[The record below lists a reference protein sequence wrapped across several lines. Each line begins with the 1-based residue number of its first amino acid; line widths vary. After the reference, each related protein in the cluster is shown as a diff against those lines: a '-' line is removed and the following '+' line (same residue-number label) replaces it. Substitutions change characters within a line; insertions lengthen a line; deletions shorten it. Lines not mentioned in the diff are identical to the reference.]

1 MLLVHAALLN
11 VSKAGMISIHLC
23 QLRNKYYMW
32 FNTYYLKVTCL
43 RYDFTAGLTE
53 INLCLSCTAT
63 EGCKFPKDSLVLLY
77 KFSSTSSATP
87 AAGVLVSIFFF
98 FSHTAEALRQS
109 SRDYERWHS
118 ARAELFTRLRTASHG
133 DRATTKNTAQHNK
146 GISNTDLHTV
156 LQANSS
162 LQIEL

>member
-1 MLLVHAALLN
+1 MLLAYTALLN
-11 VSKAGMISIHLC
+11 VSKADMISINLC

-32 FNTYYLKVTCL
+32 LNTYYLKVTCL

-53 INLCLSCTAT
+53 INLCLSCIAT

-77 KFSSTSSATP
+77 KQCYTCSWCAHEQ
-87 AAGVLVSIFFF
+87 FFF
-98 FSHTAEALRQS
+98 PSHTAEALRQS

-118 ARAELFTRLRTASHG
+118 AGAGLFMRLRAASHG
-133 DRATTKNTAQHNK
+133 GRETTKNTARHNK

-162 LQIEL
+162 LQIQL

>member
-43 RYDFTAGLTE
+43 RYDFIAGLTE

-98 FSHTAEALRQS
+98 SLTLQRHWGSRAEITSAGTVLEQS
-109 SRDYERWHS
+109 SSRAF
-118 ARAELFTRLRTASHG
+118 ARRHMETGQPPRTPH
-133 DRATTKNTAQHNK
+133 NTIK
-146 GISNTDLHTV
+146 GYQTLICTQCCKQT
-156 LQANSS
+156 AACK
-162 LQIEL
+162 